1 MNDLDLICFFSFTDL
16 YFSSLEDEDEFIL
29 FLLLFFLILLF
40 LELIIIFDFLLAFW
54 VWYLKL
60 RQL

>member
-40 LELIIIFDFLLAFW
+40 LELIIIFDFLLAF
-54 VWYLKL
+54 
-60 RQL
+60 